1 MYNYFYDGQQHTDT
15 SIDYLTQLGMDEDSI
30 ESLQRDAND
39 YKEQQLIEF
48 IEQRNA
54 FLDDSDWMIL
64 RQLNQQQMGLEL
76 TMNEKDYE
84 VLLTWRQQLR
94 DMPETLAGI
103 KGIIWPPLPPFLENE
118 FPDYPG

>member
-1 MYNYFYDGQQHTDT
+1 MYNYLYDGQQHTDT
-15 SIDYLTQLGMDEDSI
+15 STDYLTQLSMDEDSI

-48 IEQRNA
+48 IEQRNS

-84 VLLTWRQQLR
+84 VLLIWRQQLR
-94 DMPETLAGI
+94 DMPETLAVI
-103 KGIIWPPLPPFLENE
+103 KGIIWPPLPPFLEDE